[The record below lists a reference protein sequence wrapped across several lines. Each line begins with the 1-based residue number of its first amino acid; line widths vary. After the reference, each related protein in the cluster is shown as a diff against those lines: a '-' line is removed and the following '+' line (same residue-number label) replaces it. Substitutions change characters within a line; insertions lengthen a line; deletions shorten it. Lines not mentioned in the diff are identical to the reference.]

1 MEFPHSII
9 TAVNQGNFVICN
21 LWISDTLSWLF
32 TGKFACIGKA
42 WFLFSNSLDDVF
54 ITRFNC
60 DELAR
65 KKSG

>member
-1 MEFPHSII
+1 MDFRYLVVAIH
-9 TAVNQGNFVICN
+9 
-21 LWISDTLSWLF
+21 
-32 TGKFACIGKA
+32 GKVCLYWKGVVF
-42 WFLFSNSLDDVF
+42 FSNSLDDVF